1 MSIIVD
7 SAASLPSTAMSD
19 PRLHIVPMTL
29 TIAGQEF
36 TDGID
41 ITAAE
46 FYARLKQSP
55 GTATTSAPS
64 PAAFAR
70 AFEDAATESD
80 SILCIVVASEFSA
93 TEDSART
100 ASEQFSQAH
109 PKCTVKVMDSES
121 AAGGE
126 GLIVLGALNKSAT
139 GGDLSE
145 VYEAAKVIKERVR
158 LLAVVDTLYYLWKG
172 GRVPRIAHAGASLLR
187 LKPVFELRRS
197 KIENFGRPRT
207 TRKAINKIIDL
218 MSERIEGNRIHVSV
232 NHAASEENAMIL
244 HQRIIEEFDC
254 AESFVTEFTPVMG
267 AHIGPGMIGVAFW
280 EEETGPDKPTIRPA
294 FRRRL

>member
-1 MSIIVD
+1 
-7 SAASLPSTAMSD
+7 MSD

-64 PAAFAR
+64 PAAFVR
-70 AFEDAATESD
+70 AFEEAATESD
-80 SILCIVVASEFSA
+80 SILCIVVASQFSA

-100 ASEQFSQAH
+100 ASERFLRTH
-109 PKCTVKVMDSES
+109 PDCSVAIMDSES

-126 GLIVLGALNKSAT
+126 GLIALGALKRSAT
-139 GGDLSE
+139 GGDLSQTQ
-145 VYEAAKVIKERVR
+145 EAANVIKERVR
-158 LLAVVDTLYYLWKG
+158 LLAFVETLYYLWKG

-187 LKPVFELRRS
+187 LKPIFELRHS
-197 KIENFGRPRT
+197 KIENLGRPRT
-207 TRKAINKIIDL
+207 TRRAMNKIIDL
-218 MSERIEGNRIHVSV
+218 MAERVHGNRIHVSV
-232 NHAASEENAMIL
+232 NHVASEENALTL
-244 HQRIIEEFDC
+244 HRRIIDEFDC

-280 EEETGPDKPTIRPA
+280 DEENGADQPKSRPA
-294 FRRRL
+294 LRRRL

>member
-1 MSIIVD
+1 MSIVVD
-7 SAASLPSTAMSD
+7 SAASLPSTALSD
-19 PRLHIVPMTL
+19 PRLHVVPMTL
-29 TIAGQEF
+29 TIDGQAF

-41 ITAAE
+41 ITVAE

-64 PAAFAR
+64 PAAFVR

-80 SILCIVVASEFSA
+80 SILCIVVASQFSA

-100 ASEQFSQAH
+100 ASERFLHTH
-109 PKCTVKVMDSES
+109 PDCSVAIMDSES

-126 GLIVLGALNKSAT
+126 GLIALGALKRSAT
-139 GGDLSE
+139 GGDLSQTQ
-145 VYEAAKVIKERVR
+145 EAANVIKERVR
-158 LLAVVDTLYYLWKG
+158 LLAFVETLYYLWKG

-187 LKPVFELRRS
+187 LKPIFELRHS
-197 KIENFGRPRT
+197 KIENLGRPRT
-207 TRKAINKIIDL
+207 TRRAMNKIIDL
-218 MSERIEGNRIHVSV
+218 MAERIDGNRIHVSV
-232 NHAASEENAMIL
+232 NHVASEENALTL
-244 HQRIIEEFDC
+244 HRRITDEFDC

-280 EEETGPDKPTIRPA
+280 DEENGADQPKSRPA
-294 FRRRL
+294 LRRRL